1 MNIFA
6 LATDYDGTLAYDGH
20 VREPTICA
28 LEKLS
33 QSGKVLGP
41 IPFKITL
48 EKQVGDLISRN
59 GSKPSRVNIL
69 KPKNR
74 AAVYLAGPSST
85 FLCKSPN

>member
-1 MNIFA
+1 MNVFA

-41 IPFKITL
+41 IPFK
-48 EKQVGDLISRN
+48 
-59 GSKPSRVNIL
+59 
-69 KPKNR
+69 
-74 AAVYLAGPSST
+74 
-85 FLCKSPN
+85 